1 MAKSKRGSNRYTVNI
16 PKPLEDKMLTAS
28 EEDKI
33 TVSKLIRESISVY
46 LDIRLENRRKDD
58 PK

>member
-16 PKPLEDKMLTAS
+16 PKPLEEKLLKAC

-33 TVSKLIRESISVY
+33 TFSELIRESISVY